1 MKTTEKITI
10 NPVRLQWCCEAI
22 DVDIEQFANDIKI
35 AKSDVAESRNKHQQ
49 KITCLDELKKSILQ
63 KAFSGEL

>member
-22 DVDIEQFANDIKI
+22 GVDIEQFANDIKI
-35 AKSDVAESRNKHQQ
+35 AKTMLEKAE
-49 KITCLDELKKSILQ
+49 ISINE
-63 KAFSGEL
+63 K